1 MHNTQKT
8 AYKDSYLSSLL
19 KSLPRQEQRQPLGI
33 TGNELPF
40 DGFDI
45 WNAYE
50 FSWLNAK
57 GRPEVALARFQMPV
71 GSVNFIESKSF
82 KLYLGSCSNTKFALR
97 SEVVDTLKS
106 DLSRAINAPVKVLLM
121 TPEEVQKEGLG
132 QLCGTCLDYLDVE
145 ISEYRWNPELLELE
159 KELKLEKE
167 SVQETLYTHLF
178 RSLCPITGQ
187 PDLGSITV
195 QYEGLG
201 VRHEGLLK
209 YLVSYR
215 NQAAFGEQITEQIF
229 VDIMKQCTPRNL
241 AVIARFNRR
250 GGIDINVHRTSE
262 LVSKD
267 EVRIWR
273 Q

>member
-1 MHNTQKT
+1 MHNTNKT

-19 KSLPRQEQRQPLGI
+19 RSLPRREQRQPLGI
-33 TGNELPF
+33 TGNKLPF

-82 KLYLGSCSNTKFALR
+82 KLYLGSCNNTKFALR

-145 ISEYRWNPELLELE
+145 ISDYRWNPELLEPE
-159 KELKLEKE
+159 TET
-167 SVQETLYTHLF
+167 VQETLYTHLF

-195 QYEGLG
+195 QYEGPG
-201 VRHEGLLK
+201 IRHEGLLK

-229 VDIMKQCTPRNL
+229 VDIMEQCSPRKL

-262 LVSKD
+262 LASTD

>member
-1 MHNTQKT
+1 MHNTRKT
-8 AYKDSYLSSLL
+8 SYTDSYESSLL
-19 KSLPRQEQRQPLGI
+19 KSLPRQEQRLPLGI
-33 TGNELPF
+33 TDGKLPF

-57 GRPEVALARFQMPV
+57 GRPEVALARFQMPA

-82 KLYLGSCSNTKFALR
+82 KLYLGSCSNTKFGLHT
-97 SEVVDTLKS
+97 EVIETLKS
-106 DLSRAINAPVKVLLM
+106 DLTRAINAPVKVILM

-132 QLCGTCLDYLDVE
+132 QPEGTCLDQLDVD
-145 ISEYRWNPELLELE
+145 ISEYHLNSELLEPV
-159 KELKLEKE
+159 KKTM
-167 SVQETLYTHLF
+167 QETLYTHLF

-187 PDLGSITV
+187 PDLGSVTV
-195 QYEGLG
+195 HYEGFG
-201 VRHEGLLK
+201 IRHDGLLK

-229 VDIMKQCTPRNL
+229 VDIMKQCSPRHL

-262 LVSKD
+262 IPFAD